1 MSYITVL
8 SKRDK
13 NIEYPPNLLIVDV
26 DRTNPILGNPYV
38 MKDKNSESERQK
50 VISDFRT
57 YFNEQMNKDSLVRRS
72 VLDLVSMH
80 KSGRPIGLRCWCAP
94 NACHADVI
102 KEAIE
107 SLAGNNTMTQEVQ
120 VLAGNLSTADKIEV
134 KEIVKVVTDPNTKEA
149 RRAAFVKKY
158 LERPWPES
166 EIDYVECRF
175 VVFVPDFAKKG
186 TDWHMVKEI
195 VHLKNGEVHP
205 NVRFIPNYEATA
217 YVTQAM
223 HRKTYSQKKEW
234 EELSK
239 VVTIKAP
246 NHQMSLRI
254 AQALGRWE
262 LATRPD
268 LIKDSPYVFGLDVP
282 SQVDLKHQM
291 RKAMGSKKETP
302 YSIAYSDTET
312 DMLGRFHPT
321 IKLIIMQSIFYKG
334 ELYTYVAK
342 DFVKGIYDPEKYLK
356 EAWDTYMP
364 DQGKGIVKKWHFE
377 FVDRPINCV
386 KEIIKKAHELSP
398 DFLSF
403 WNMIFDWDTMCNV
416 IIQDALEANP
426 ALEKHE
432 YERVIAETF
441 CDPKLPWTMKYYHL
455 KRANPSKTSAS
466 GRQMSKKPADQWHT
480 VTMPTPFYLI
490 CQMATYR
497 FVRKSKQI
505 DKEGT
510 SLDFILNKELPGL
523 SKLKFKQ
530 AEGLEKAEFH
540 IFLQEHHP
548 LEYIIYHC
556 WDAVCMELLTE
567 KTKDLSFAMP
577 GTTGI
582 SDFMSYESEPKRY
595 VHDFH
600 YFALDKHECVTG
612 ITGKTLTQEW
622 DSMTISTKGHIIT
635 LEPHLTVAKGM
646 QVFKD
651 YPELKTYVYSHAGD
665 LDVKG
670 SYPYGQW
677 VFNMSRATTVRELI
691 EIHGVRDHVRRI
703 QGLNLSG
710 GASNALEFC
719 SEIFD
724 MTTLANLSKIY
735 LEEKAKGNV

>member
-1 MSYITVL
+1 
-8 SKRDK
+8 
-13 NIEYPPNLLIVDV
+13 
-26 DRTNPILGNPYV
+26 
-38 MKDKNSESERQK
+38 
-50 VISDFRT
+50 
-57 YFNEQMNKDSLVRRS
+57 
-72 VLDLVSMH
+72 
-80 KSGRPIGLRCWCAP
+80 
-94 NACHADVI
+94 
-102 KEAIE
+102 
-107 SLAGNNTMTQEVQ
+107 
-120 VLAGNLSTADKIEV
+120 
-134 KEIVKVVTDPNTKEA
+134 
-149 RRAAFVKKY
+149 
-158 LERPWPES
+158 
-166 EIDYVECRF
+166 
-175 VVFVPDFAKKG
+175 VFVPDFGKKG

-195 VHLKNGEVHP
+195 VHLKDGTSYPH
-205 NVRFIPNYEATA
+205 VRFIPNYEATA
-217 YVTQAM
+217 YVTQDRY
-223 HRKTYSQKKEW
+223 RKSYKQKKEW
-234 EELSK
+234 ENLDK
-239 VVTIKAP
+239 LVTIKAP
-246 NHQMSLRI
+246 NHQLNMRI

-262 LATRPD
+262 LATRGD
-268 LIKDSPYVFGLDVP
+268 LIKDSPHVFGLDVP
-282 SQVDLKHQM
+282 SHVDLKHQM
-291 RKAMGSKKETP
+291 RKAMEGKKETP
-302 YSIAYSDTET
+302 YSVAYSDTET

-321 IKLIIMQSIFYKG
+321 MKLIIMQSIFYKG
-334 ELYTYVAK
+334 DLYTYVAK
-342 DFVKGIYDPEKYLK
+342 DFVKGIHDPKKYLQ

-364 DQGKGIVKKWHFE
+364 DQGKKIVKNWHFE
-377 FVDRPINCV
+377 FVDAPIDCV
-386 KEIIKKAHELSP
+386 KQTIKKAHELSP

-416 IIQDALEANP
+416 IIHDALQKDPGMHPSN
-426 ALEKHE
+426 
-432 YERVIAETF
+432 YDRIIAETF
-441 CDPKLPWTMKYYHL
+441 CDPDLPWTMKYYSL

-510 SLDFILNKELPGL
+510 SLDFILNKELEGL

-600 YFALDKHECVTG
+600 YFALDKHNCATG
-612 ITGKTLTQEW
+612 NTGKSLTQEW

-635 LEPHLTVAKGM
+635 LEPHLTVAKPM

-651 YPELKTYVYSHAGD
+651 YPGLKGSVYSHAGD

-691 EIHGVRDHVRRI
+691 EIQGVRDHVRRI

-710 GASNALEFC
+710 GASNSIEFC
-719 SEIFD
+719 TEIFG
-724 MTTLANLSKIY
+724 MTSLADLSRIY
-735 LEEKAKGNV
+735 DEEMAKKAA